1 MHENNPLHTF
11 TTAVHVSVVAFA
23 MNARYPGQ
31 FPNCSERQTRRM
43 KERELDDRRATR
55 TANLIERER
64 QREMAKARERWKR
77 EKERE
82 KAILSYASSAP
93 ETHRISLSLSL
104 HSTFIFLLLDQHPPP
119 LCSLSLLPF
128 ATCATASN
136 GSNAPASQHGPAPS
150 PCITVSPRS
159 SRSSRVAP
167 GIQLPITRLHG
178 PKKRELGILCQ
189 RFPLS
194 MSLRA
199 SLPLTSITSV
209 PVLESR
215 EFSSML
221 ENRWIVYIKY
231 RRDRLY
237 IYIDFVA
244 FRYYIREKG
253 KIHRNV
259 SSFPIS
265 ADFFFFIK

>member
-1 MHENNPLHTF
+1 MEK
-11 TTAVHVSVVAFA
+11 
-23 MNARYPGQ
+23 G
-31 FPNCSERQTRRM
+31 EG
-43 KERELDDRRATR
+43 ERESYSQLCF
-55 TANLIERER
+55 ERSR
-64 QREMAKARERWKR
+64 NTPY
-77 EKERE
+77 
-82 KAILSYASSAP
+82 L
-93 ETHRISLSLSL
+93 SLSLSPL
-104 HSTFIFLLLDQHPPP
+104 HVHLPPSRPASPPP
-119 LCSLSLLPF
+119 LSSLSLLPF

-231 RRDRLY
+231 IY
-237 IYIDFVA
+237 IYI
-244 FRYYIREKG
+244 YIYRFC
-253 KIHRNV
+253 RV
-259 SSFPIS
+259 SLLYTGEGEDSSKRVIVSNFS
-265 ADFFFFIK
+265 RFFFFYKMIKKSSTGQRSRSRI

>member
-1 MHENNPLHTF
+1 MEK
-11 TTAVHVSVVAFA
+11 
-23 MNARYPGQ
+23 G
-31 FPNCSERQTRRM
+31 EG
-43 KERELDDRRATR
+43 ERESYSQLCF
-55 TANLIERER
+55 ERSR
-64 QREMAKARERWKR
+64 NTPY
-77 EKERE
+77 
-82 KAILSYASSAP
+82 L
-93 ETHRISLSLSL
+93 SLSLSPL
-104 HSTFIFLLLDQHPPP
+104 HVHLPPSRPASPPP
-119 LCSLSLLPF
+119 LSSLSLLPF

-178 PKKRELGILCQ
+178 AKKRELGILCQ

-215 EFSSML
+215 EFSTML
-221 ENRWIVYIKY
+221 ENRWIVCIKY

-265 ADFFFFIK
+265 AGFFFYKMIKKSSTGQRSRSRI

>member
-1 MHENNPLHTF
+1 MEK
-11 TTAVHVSVVAFA
+11 
-23 MNARYPGQ
+23 G
-31 FPNCSERQTRRM
+31 EG
-43 KERELDDRRATR
+43 ERESYSQLCF
-55 TANLIERER
+55 ERSR
-64 QREMAKARERWKR
+64 NTPY
-77 EKERE
+77 
-82 KAILSYASSAP
+82 L
-93 ETHRISLSLSL
+93 SLSLSPL
-104 HSTFIFLLLDQHPPP
+104 HVHLPPSRPASPPP
-119 LCSLSLLPF
+119 LSSLSLLPF

-178 PKKRELGILCQ
+178 AKKRELGILCQ

-231 RRDRLY
+231 IY
-237 IYIDFVA
+237 IYISILSRFVIIYGRRGR
-244 FRYYIREKG
+244 FIETCSK
-253 KIHRNV
+253 
-259 SSFPIS
+259 SFPIS
-265 ADFFFFIK
+265 AGFFFYKMIKKSSTGQRSRSRI

>member
-1 MHENNPLHTF
+1 
-11 TTAVHVSVVAFA
+11 
-23 MNARYPGQ
+23 
-31 FPNCSERQTRRM
+31 
-43 KERELDDRRATR
+43 
-55 TANLIERER
+55 
-64 QREMAKARERWKR
+64 MAKARERWKR

-93 ETHRISLSLSL
+93 ETHRISLSLSPL
-104 HSTFIFLLLDQHPPP
+104 HVHLPPSRPASPP
-119 LCSLSLLPF
+119 LSSLSLLPF

-178 PKKRELGILCQ
+178 AKKRELGILCQ

-215 EFSSML
+215 EFSTML

-237 IYIDFVA
+237 IYIYRFCRVSFVIIYGRRGR
-244 FRYYIREKG
+244 FIETC
-253 KIHRNV
+253 HRFQFQPV
-259 SSFPIS
+259 
-265 ADFFFFIK
+265 FFFIK

>member
-1 MHENNPLHTF
+1 MEK
-11 TTAVHVSVVAFA
+11 
-23 MNARYPGQ
+23 G
-31 FPNCSERQTRRM
+31 EG
-43 KERELDDRRATR
+43 ERESYSQLCF
-55 TANLIERER
+55 ERSR
-64 QREMAKARERWKR
+64 NTPY
-77 EKERE
+77 
-82 KAILSYASSAP
+82 L
-93 ETHRISLSLSL
+93 SLSLSPL
-104 HSTFIFLLLDQHPPP
+104 HVHLPPSRPASPPP
-119 LCSLSLLPF
+119 LSSLSLLPF

-178 PKKRELGILCQ
+178 AKKRELEILCQ

-215 EFSSML
+215 EFSTML
-221 ENRWIVYIKY
+221 ENRWIVCIKY